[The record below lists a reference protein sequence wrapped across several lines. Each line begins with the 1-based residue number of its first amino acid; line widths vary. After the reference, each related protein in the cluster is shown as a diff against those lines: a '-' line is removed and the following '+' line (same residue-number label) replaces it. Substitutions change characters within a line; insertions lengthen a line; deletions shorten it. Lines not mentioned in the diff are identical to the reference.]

1 MIDKNLIVADVD
13 VTTKDEAFELL
24 SRLVVKENYANDA
37 KKVLLAL
44 QAREK
49 EGTTG
54 MMDGFAIPHAKS
66 DAIVKPGVA
75 VLKLQKGVEWE
86 SMDGKLI
93 TVVIALFIPENQ
105 SGTTH
110 LQYLSKIARLLM
122 KKEFKDT
129 FEVANTVDSIAKL
142 LEENLN
148 N

>member
-13 VTTKDEAFELL
+13 VTTKDETFELL
-24 SRLVVKENYANDA
+24 SHLVVKENYANDA

-66 DAIVKPGVA
+66 ETIVKPGVA
-75 VLKLQKGVEWE
+75 VLKLKKGVEWE

-122 KKEFKDT
+122 KKEFKDA

>member
-75 VLKLQKGVEWE
+75 VLKLKKGVEWE

>member
-13 VTTKDEAFELL
+13 VTTKDETFELL
-24 SRLVVKENYANDA
+24 SHLVVKENYANDA

-66 DAIVKPGVA
+66 EAIVKPGVA
-75 VLKLQKGVEWE
+75 VLKLNKGVEWE

-122 KKEFKDT
+122 KKEFKDA